1 MKDITKY
8 QGVIPAFYACYD
20 AEGNIS
26 TEGVKALTRHLIAK
40 GVKGVYVGGSSGEC
54 IYQHVDERKAV
65 LEAVMSEAKGKLTVI
80 AHVGCNNTAD
90 SVELARHAES
100 VGVDAIASIPPIYFH
115 LPEYAIAKY
124 WNDMSARCT
133 VFPDLNNAELQND
146 WGVAKPE
153 ELLGKM
159 LIGGE
164 FDDYMT
170 EVFQVNGF
178 KTEDELVDDAKN

>member
-1 MKDITKY
+1 MKDIKKY

-90 SVELARHAES
+90 SVELARHAEAVRPVPVAAHTPSQPEPSAAQSPRPEPEAEQPPQPGPEASQPAQPDWKPQTRLEHLS
-100 VGVDAIASIPPIYFH
+100 V
-115 LPEYAIAKY
+115 
-124 WNDMSARCT
+124 
-133 VFPDLNNAELQND
+133 ELMN
-146 WGVAKPE
+146 W
-153 ELLGKM
+153 
-159 LIGGE
+159 
-164 FDDYMT
+164 FDDMM
-170 EVFQVNGF
+170 G
-178 KTEDELVDDAKN
+178 A

>member
-1 MKDITKY
+1 MSKTLSAFMRSNVAPITNH
-8 QGVIPAFYACYD
+8 FYA
-20 AEGNIS
+20 
-26 TEGVKALTRHLIAK
+26 
-40 GVKGVYVGGSSGEC
+40 
-54 IYQHVDERKAV
+54 
-65 LEAVMSEAKGKLTVI
+65 
-80 AHVGCNNTAD
+80 
-90 SVELARHAES
+90 
-100 VGVDAIASIPPIYFH
+100 ASPRF
-115 LPEYAIAKY
+115 KVC
-124 WNDMSARCT
+124 ARCT